1 MGHGFSRIERIH
13 ADYFGSIGCESV
25 ESVLLSR
32 KSFASWKRFL
42 PRTMA
47 TSVHVHV
54 HDHVNVHELR
64 PRLTLV
70 VDVLVVVDVIGFFI
84 CGFAAPGTF
93 ALTRGSR
100 CHLPYQVTSPESAFR
115 NSTRSC
121 CSCLVKLSGLILG
134 ESHLLRYP

>member
-54 HDHVNVHELR
+54 HDHVNVHELP
-64 PRLTLV
+64 PRLTLG
-70 VDVLVVVDVIGFFI
+70 VDVDVVVDVHVDVVGFFHLD
-84 CGFAAPGTF
+84 AASPHQINPCPILVGNSL
-93 ALTRGSR
+93 LTSDGAI
-100 CHLPYQVTSPESAFR
+100 HMMLH
-115 NSTRSC
+115 
-121 CSCLVKLSGLILG
+121 CLDL
-134 ESHLLRYP
+134 

>member
-64 PRLTLV
+64 PRLTLGAE
-70 VDVLVVVDVIGFFI
+70 VVVDVVVDVHVDVNGFFI
-84 CGFAAPGTF
+84 CDTAAPCESVSYAEFHVNQSVPVFTKRRTENTSAAAGEF
-93 ALTRGSR
+93 QVSSNARRG
-100 CHLPYQVTSPESAFR
+100 
-115 NSTRSC
+115 
-121 CSCLVKLSGLILG
+121 I
-134 ESHLLRYP
+134 